1 MADATVAESSQYL
14 TFKLDDEFFTVNVH
28 SVREIL
34 EYVKITKMPDAPPF
48 MRGIINVRGSIIPVI
63 DLRRKF
69 GIGETDA
76 RQTTR
81 IIVLE
86 IDREEGGLVIG
97 ALADSVKEVIEM
109 AVEQIEPPPD
119 MGTRW
124 KKDYIS
130 GVGKH
135 NEEFIM
141 VLDTRKLFSASELT
155 QIDGDADAEPEQC

>member
-1 MADATVAESSQYL
+1 MSEAMVTETSQYL
-14 TFKLDDEFFTVNVH
+14 TFKLDEEFFTVNVH

-48 MRGIINVRGSIIPVI
+48 MRGIINVRGSVIPVI
-63 DLRRKF
+63 DLRKKF
-69 GIGETDA
+69 GIGDTDA

-86 IDREEGGLVIG
+86 IDREEGNLVIG

-109 AVEQIEPPPD
+109 GDDRIDPPPD

-135 NEEFIM
+135 NEDFIM
-141 VLDTRKLFSASELT
+141 VLDTRKLFSSSELT
-155 QIDGDADAEPEQC
+155 EINGNADSESEQC